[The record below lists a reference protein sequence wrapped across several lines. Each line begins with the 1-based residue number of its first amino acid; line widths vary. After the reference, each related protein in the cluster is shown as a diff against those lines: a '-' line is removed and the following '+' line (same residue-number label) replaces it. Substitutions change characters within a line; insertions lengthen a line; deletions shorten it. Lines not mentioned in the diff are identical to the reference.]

1 MTPDDRPDY
10 FERKFIVDIVPIKT
24 THQSDL
30 RILKAGDGRMFVGKT
45 TKSAIKAWMK
55 EFELKA
61 KKYIPDKPYTGPIEM
76 TLYFGF
82 PNVIADKGKTV
93 HMATR
98 PDFDNLAKAVTDSLT
113 NCGFWYDD
121 CQIVFG
127 KVMKFRTDK
136 PFLGVWIKP
145 AEHIDSVLMG
155 ATIDH
160 LSK

>member
-1 MTPDDRPDY
+1 MAEDVPNY

-30 RILKAGDGRMFVGKT
+30 RILKTKDNRMFVGKT

-61 KKYIPDKPYTGPIEM
+61 KKHAPDKPYTGPLEL

-82 PNVIADKGKTV
+82 PNTLSDKGQTV

-98 PDFDNLAKAVTDSLT
+98 PDFDNLAKAVCDSLT

-127 KVMKFRTDK
+127 KVMKFRTEK
-136 PFLGVWIKP
+136 PFLGVWVKR
-145 AEHIDSVLMG
+145 AEYIDSTLMG
-155 ATIDH
+155 AVIDQ